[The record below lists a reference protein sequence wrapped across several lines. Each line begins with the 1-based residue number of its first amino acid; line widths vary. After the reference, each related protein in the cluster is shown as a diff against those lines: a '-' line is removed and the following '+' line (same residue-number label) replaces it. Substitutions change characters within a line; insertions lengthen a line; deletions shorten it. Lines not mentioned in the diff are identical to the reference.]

1 LEKIV
6 ISFLGTDRPGIVA
19 GISRILLEQA
29 CNIEDVSMT
38 TLQNE
43 FAAIFIASIPEHLQ
57 SEDLLHQL
65 RDGLQ
70 SLGLDVLLKRLEPIE
85 DSTMPVSSEPFV
97 VTTMSADRLGLVAGI
112 AEVMAHFGVNITNL
126 KAVFRGGDDPR
137 RNVMIYEVDVPVEID
152 HQSFRQALRE
162 RADELALDLSLQHR
176 DIFEE
181 IHRL

>member
-1 LEKIV
+1 LEKV
-6 ISFLGTDRPGIVA
+6 VLSFLGKDRPGIVA
-19 GISRILLEQA
+19 GISRILLEKA

-43 FAAIFIASIPEHLQ
+43 FAAIFIASIPERLQ
-57 SEDLLHQL
+57 PEELLHEL
-65 RDGLQ
+65 RTGLQ
-70 SLGLDVLLKRLEPIE
+70 SLGLEVLVKRSERLEDFPA
-85 DSTMPVSSEPFV
+85 SKPAEPFV

-112 AEVMAHFGVNITNL
+112 AEVMANFGANITNL

-152 HQSFRQALRE
+152 HQAFRYALRK
-162 RADELALDLSLQHR
+162 RADDLELDLSLQHR

>member
-1 LEKIV
+1 MEKV
-6 ISFLGTDRPGIVA
+6 VLSFLGTDRPGIVA
-19 GISRILLEQA
+19 AISRVLLEKA

-57 SEDLLHQL
+57 PEDLLHQL
-65 RDGLQ
+65 RRDLKSFGLE
-70 SLGLDVLLKRLEPIE
+70 VLLKRLKPI
-85 DSTMPVSSEPFV
+85 DDATIPGSSEPFV

-112 AEVMAHFGVNITNL
+112 AEVMAQFGVNITNL
-126 KAVFRGGDDPR
+126 KAVFRGGDDPK

-152 HQSFRQALRE
+152 PQSFRQALRKK
-162 RADELALDLSLQHR
+162 ADDLELDLSLQHR
-176 DIFEE
+176 DIFEK